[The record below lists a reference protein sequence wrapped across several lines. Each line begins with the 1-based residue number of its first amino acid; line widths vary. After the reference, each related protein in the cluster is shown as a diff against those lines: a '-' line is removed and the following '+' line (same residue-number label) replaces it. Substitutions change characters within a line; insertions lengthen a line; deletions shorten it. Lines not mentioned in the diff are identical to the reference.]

1 MKKRGWK
8 LRTAVLLAAAAI
20 AVTGCS
26 AGKSQE
32 ATGAAGKEESTEGE
46 HGLRGGMGIQ
56 RLCHGDCG
64 YGGQVGSGGGFFSG
78 LRMGR
83 GRTCA

>member
-32 ATGAAGKEESTEGE
+32 ATGAAGKDERTEQNPAGHTESAAEAEDTGKDSVRVVMGPSSAPEVA
-46 HGLRGGMGIQ
+46 LR
-56 RLCHGDCG
+56 
-64 YGGQVGSGGGFFSG
+64 
-78 LRMGR
+78 
-83 GRTCA
+83 